1 MAISNIKKNK
11 LKVLNVYKT
20 YFPDPP
26 GGLQEAIRQICI
38 NTSKES
44 IKNTIF
50 TLSAHSKP
58 NYIKMPEADV
68 FRTQSWLS
76 IASCNIG
83 GLSAFSNFSK
93 LAKQADI
100 LHYFF
105 PWPFAD
111 VLHNLMRPEKP
122 AVLTYVSDVVRQRFL
137 GAAYAPLMWCM
148 LRQMKIIVANCPA
161 YAQTSPILSNPLIR
175 DKVRIIPLGI
185 NEDFYPKETFI
196 GIKIAQ
202 EISKIS
208 YIYFGGE
215 YYRGPRKKSQWHKDI
230 SAIFDYEK
238 IEFEQD
244 IWNQRLMMDPE
255 IWNWKFTINRES
267 LRAKSKTQIPNGN
280 TYEISWTCKLF
291 ENNLL
296 NEYTENR
303 ILVESQEKEKHRK
316 EKLLKEQEQLKKNK
330 I

>member
-1 MAISNIKKNK
+1 MKK
-11 LKVLNVYKT
+11 LL
-20 YFPDPP
+20 
-26 GGLQEAIRQICI
+26 
-38 NTSKES
+38 
-44 IKNTIF
+44 
-50 TLSAHSKP
+50 
-58 NYIKMPEADV
+58 
-68 FRTQSWLS
+68 
-76 IASCNIG
+76 
-83 GLSAFSNFSK
+83 
-93 LAKQADI
+93 
-100 LHYFF
+100 
-105 PWPFAD
+105 
-111 VLHNLMRPEKP
+111 
-122 AVLTYVSDVVRQRFL
+122 
-137 GAAYAPLMWCM
+137 
-148 LRQMKIIVANCPA
+148 
-161 YAQTSPILSNPLIR
+161 PILSLLI
-175 DKVRIIPLGI
+175 IISCSKEIQLDQLEESNELVSKTNSENQVNKTIKLDETTPEDLVEEFNFISLGCSLI
-185 NEDFYPKETFI
+185 KPQEYYPKETFI